1 MTSTALRVLLLED
14 VPMDAELIEYEL
26 ERARISCELRRVD
39 ERDAFVSALAEFR
52 PDVILS
58 DFTLPQFDGMR
69 AMELARAWAA
79 TVPFII
85 VTGSINEETAV
96 QCMKAGA
103 TDYLLKS
110 NLARI
115 GPALLSALERE
126 RERGEQDRTQA
137 ALRRSE
143 ADLRTIFDST
153 GQALI
158 LLDTEG
164 RVRLYNAAAARCA
177 AQCGGR
183 IGVGTRASELAL
195 LDEGSLQAALAG
207 ERVAIERGPGR
218 QGGGEPTFEV
228 SFAPVAVDGGRPIG
242 VCVTAADITERRR
255 VDEQLRRA
263 ERMQATGRLAG
274 GVAHE
279 VNNMMTA
286 ILGFGDFLLRSL
298 EQSDPRAADV
308 HEIVK
313 AAGRAA
319 DVTRQLLA
327 FSRQQVLHPRTID
340 LNDTLRDL
348 LPMLRRSVGEGHD
361 VGERFSANSCCCY
374 ADPGQVEQV
383 VLNLVLNAR
392 DAMPNGGRITI
403 ETALARFDDAY
414 AARHPELTLPGG
426 EFVMLAV
433 SDRGAGM
440 DGATL
445 SRMFEP
451 FFTTKPVGQGTGLG
465 LSTAY
470 GIVKQSNGF
479 IFAYSE
485 PGEGAVFKVYLP
497 RSLEE
502 ATRVSGGRR
511 VPVARGSEQV
521 LLVEDEEIVRSLTG
535 RALREY
541 GYTVLEARGGE
552 EALAIFE
559 DEKDGIDL
567 VVTDVAMPGMGG
579 RELAQRLRERS
590 PGLPI
595 LFISGYTGD
604 DVVERGLLAA
614 GAPFLSKPFA
624 PEALAAAVR
633 RLLDRVKTG
642 TATA

>member
-52 PDVILS
+52 PDIILS

-164 RVRLYNAAAARCA
+164 RVRLYNASAARCA
-177 AQCGGR
+177 EQCGGR

-218 QGGGEPTFEV
+218 QDAGGPTFEV

-298 EQSDPRAADV
+298 GQSDPRAADV

-340 LNDTLRDL
+340 LNETLRDL

-361 VGERFSANSCCCY
+361 VGERFSGDSCCCY

-392 DAMPNGGRITI
+392 DAMPTGGRITI
-403 ETALARFDDAY
+403 ETALARLDDPY
-414 AARHPELTLPGG
+414 AARHPELTLPSG

-511 VPVARGSEQV
+511 VPVARGTEQV
-521 LLVEDEEIVRSLTG
+521 LLVEDEEIVRSLTS

-559 DEKDGIDL
+559 DEEDGIDL

-590 PGLPI
+590 PELPI

-633 RLLDRVKTG
+633 RLLDRVNAG

>member
-26 ERARISCELRRVD
+26 ERANIGCELRRVD
-39 ERDAFVSALAEFR
+39 ARDAFVSALAEFR

-126 RERGEQDRTQA
+126 RERGKQERTQA

-143 ADLRTIFDST
+143 ADLRTIFEST

-158 LLDTEG
+158 LLDKEG
-164 RVRLYNAAAARCA
+164 RVRLYNSSAARCEA
-177 AQCGGR
+177 LCGGR
-183 IGVGTRASELAL
+183 IGVGARAGEL
-195 LDEGSLQAALAG
+195 SLVEEAALKEALDG
-207 ERVAIERGPGR
+207 KRVTIERIPGE
-218 QGGGEPTFEV
+218 QDGGGPTFEV
-228 SFAPVAVDGGRPIG
+228 SFAPVVVDGGRPIG
-242 VCVTAADITERRR
+242 VCVTAADITERRKI
-255 VDEQLRRA
+255 DEQLRRA

-286 ILGFGDFLLRSL
+286 ILGFGDFLLNSL

-340 LNDTLRDL
+340 LNDTVRDL
-348 LPMLRRSVGEGHD
+348 LPMLRRSVGEGHEL
-361 VGERFSANSCCCY
+361 VERFCPDSCCCY

-392 DAMPNGGRITI
+392 DAMPKGGRIML
-403 ETALARFDDAY
+403 ETSLAQFGEEQAV
-414 AARHPELTLPGG
+414 RHPELAMPKG

-445 SRMFEP
+445 GRVFEP

-485 PGEGAVFKVYLP
+485 PGEGTVFKVYLP

-502 ATRVSGGRR
+502 VTRVSGGSRK
-511 VPVARGSEQV
+511 PAERGTELV
-521 LLVEDEEIVRSLTG
+521 LLVEDEEMVRSLTG
-535 RALREY
+535 RALREH
-541 GYTVLEARGGE
+541 GYSVLEARGGE
-552 EALAIFE
+552 EALEVFE
-559 DEKDGIDL
+559 ERGASIDL

-590 PGLPI
+590 PELPI

-624 PEALAAAVR
+624 PEALLACVR
-633 RLLDRVKTG
+633 RLLDRSKVRS
-642 TATA
+642 ATA

>member
-26 ERARISCELRRVD
+26 ERARIRCELRRVD
-39 ERDAFVSALAEFR
+39 ARESFVQALADFR

-69 AMELARAWAA
+69 ALELARAWAA

-115 GPALLSALERE
+115 GPAMLSAMERE
-126 RERGEQDRTQA
+126 RARGEQERTQA

-143 ADLRTIFDST
+143 ADLRTIFEST

-158 LLDTEG
+158 LLDMEG
-164 RVRLYNAAAARCA
+164 RVRLYNSTAARSEEL
-177 AQCGGR
+177 CGGR
-183 IGVGTRASELAL
+183 MGVGRR
-195 LDEGSLQAALAG
+195 AG
-207 ERVAIERGPGR
+207 ELELLKGAPLDIAMSGKRVTVERTAM
-218 QGGGEPTFEV
+218 QGDGASSTFEV
-228 SFAPVAVDGGRPIG
+228 SFAPVVVDGERAVG
-242 VCVTAADITERRR
+242 VCISAADITARRR

-286 ILGFGDFLLRSL
+286 ILGFGDFLLKSL
-298 EQSDPRAADV
+298 DQGDPRTSDV
-308 HEIVK
+308 NEIMK

-340 LNDTLRDL
+340 LNTTVLDL
-348 LPMLRRSVGEGHD
+348 LPMLRRSVGEDHEVEVRLETG
-361 VGERFSANSCCCY
+361 ACCCY
-374 ADPGQVEQV
+374 ADPGQIEQV

-392 DAMPNGGRITI
+392 DAMPDGGRITI
-403 ETALARFDDAY
+403 ETSVTQFDGTEMP
-414 AARHPELTLPGG
+414 RHAELTLPAG

-440 DGATL
+440 DGPTL
-445 SRMFEP
+445 SRVFEP

-485 PGEGAVFKVYLP
+485 PGEGTVFKVYLP
-497 RSLEE
+497 RSREE
-502 ATRVSGGRR
+502 VTRPSGPKRR
-511 VPVARGSEQV
+511 PVQPGTEQV
-521 LLVEDEEIVRSLTG
+521 LLVEDEEMVRSLTG

-541 GYTVLEARGGE
+541 GYKVLEARGGE
-552 EALAIFE
+552 EALRLFKASAE
-559 DEKDGIDL
+559 RIDM

-579 RELAQRLRERS
+579 RELARRLRAEA
-590 PGLPI
+590 PELPI

-614 GAPFLSKPFA
+614 GAPFLSKPFT
-624 PEALAAAVR
+624 PDALAAAVR
-633 RLLDRVKTG
+633 RLLDKRTAG